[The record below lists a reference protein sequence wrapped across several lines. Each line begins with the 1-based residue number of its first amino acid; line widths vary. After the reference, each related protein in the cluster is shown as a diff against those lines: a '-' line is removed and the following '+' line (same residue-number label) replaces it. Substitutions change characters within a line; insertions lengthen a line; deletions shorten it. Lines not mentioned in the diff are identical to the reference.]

1 MNKYFLA
8 LAATMLLISCGSDGN
23 FKITGTT
30 PDINNGTYVYL
41 QRIDINNQI
50 LNVDTT
56 VIKDGKFSF
65 TEDPVENSELMAL
78 SFQKIRGNVFF
89 ISENEEISIKAYK
102 DSLYTSEVDG
112 GAEND
117 VFKLY
122 YDDVVTSNNEKQR
135 LQQEGMAA
143 MQNGDTAK
151 VNIIRNEFEQINE
164 ADTRR
169 RIKLIKEHP
178 NRFISII
185 SLSELVGTRAIES
198 SEAEELFE
206 NLDASLK
213 ETKKGKRLNEMIAKL
228 KSQEAAAAQAEIGN
242 KAPAFTAP
250 TPEGGE
256 LALADAMGSKY
267 TIIDFWASWCKPCRQ
282 ENPNVVSVYN
292 TYHDKGLNIIS
303 VSLDRASAKDKWLA
317 AIENDKMDWF
327 HVSNLMEWQDP
338 VARKYGVTAIPAT
351 YLIDAEGVII
361 DKNLRGEA
369 LVAKMQ
375 ELLGEG

>member
-41 QRIDINNQI
+41 QKIDINNQI

-112 GAEND
+112 GVEND

-250 TPEGGE
+250 TPEGEE

>member
-41 QRIDINNQI
+41 QKIDINNQI

-56 VIKDGKFSF
+56 VVKDGKFSF

-143 MQNGDTAK
+143 MQSGDTAK

-178 NRFISII
+178 DRFISII

-206 NLDASLK
+206 SLDASLK

-250 TPEGGE
+250 TPEGEE

-303 VSLDRASAKDKWLA
+303 VSLDRAAAKDKWLA

>member
-8 LAATMLLISCGSDGN
+8 LAATMLLISCGSNGN

-41 QRIDINNQI
+41 QKIDINNQI

-112 GAEND
+112 GVEND

-178 NRFISII
+178 DRFISII

>member
-41 QRIDINNQI
+41 QKIDINNQI

-112 GAEND
+112 GVEND

-143 MQNGDTAK
+143 MQSGDTAK

-178 NRFISII
+178 DRFISII

-206 NLDASLK
+206 KLDASLK

-250 TPEGGE
+250 TPEGEE

>member
-41 QRIDINNQI
+41 QKIDINNQI

-56 VIKDGKFSF
+56 VVKDGKFSF

-143 MQNGDTAK
+143 MQSGDTAK

-178 NRFISII
+178 DRFISII

-250 TPEGGE
+250 TPEGEE

-303 VSLDRASAKDKWLA
+303 VSLDRAAAKDKWLA

>member
-143 MQNGDTAK
+143 MQSGDTAK

-178 NRFISII
+178 DRFISII

-250 TPEGGE
+250 TPEGEE

-303 VSLDRASAKDKWLA
+303 VSLDRAAAKDKWLA

>member
-41 QRIDINNQI
+41 QKIDINNQI

-143 MQNGDTAK
+143 MQSGDTAK

-178 NRFISII
+178 DRFISII

-250 TPEGGE
+250 TPEGEE

-303 VSLDRASAKDKWLA
+303 VSLDRAAAKDKWLA

>member
-41 QRIDINNQI
+41 QKIDINNQI

-143 MQNGDTAK
+143 MQSGDTAK

-178 NRFISII
+178 DRFISII

-206 NLDASLK
+206 SLDASLK

-250 TPEGGE
+250 TPEGEE

-303 VSLDRASAKDKWLA
+303 VSLDRAAAKDKWLA

>member
-41 QRIDINNQI
+41 QKIDINNQI

-56 VIKDGKFSF
+56 VVKDGKFSF

-178 NRFISII
+178 DRFISII

-250 TPEGGE
+250 TPEGEE

-303 VSLDRASAKDKWLA
+303 VSLDRAAAKDKWLA

>member
-41 QRIDINNQI
+41 QKIDINNQI

-143 MQNGDTAK
+143 MQSGDTAK

-178 NRFISII
+178 DRFISII

-250 TPEGGE
+250 TPEGEE

-303 VSLDRASAKDKWLA
+303 VSLDRAAAKDKWLA

-375 ELLGEG
+375 ELIFTF

>member
-41 QRIDINNQI
+41 QKIDINNQI

-112 GAEND
+112 GVEND

-178 NRFISII
+178 DRFISII

-206 NLDASLK
+206 SLDASLK

-250 TPEGGE
+250 TPEGEE

-303 VSLDRASAKDKWLA
+303 VSLDRAAAKDKWLA